1 MAARNLRYGVAEA
14 ATISVVIA
22 LTVVA
27 QLLFGT
33 FPLELFAFPLNI
45 FVMLLWLV
53 LLGDLYRRRSSSAI
67 AQYML
72 SMRATWL
79 SLLLMAGVGILLGL
93 QSKPASTSW
102 FVVVSLLFTLSHL
115 WLVILRG
122 WRNKQGIRFR
132 FILTHL
138 GLWLAL
144 SAGFWGAPDRVEWR
158 MAVDEAEA
166 MDRGFNQAWQPVV
179 LDYTMQLLDF
189 EVDYYDNGTPASY
202 NAKMDIDGEEIA
214 LQVNK
219 PYNRNWYE
227 TIYLVSHGNT
237 PDTGVYCIVEIVR
250 EPWRWLSATGIVML
264 MLGAVMLFLRGP
276 QHIKSSNSKQS

>member
-1 MAARNLRYGVAEA
+1 
-14 ATISVVIA
+14 
-22 LTVVA
+22 
-27 QLLFGT
+27 
-33 FPLELFAFPLNI
+33 
-45 FVMLLWLV
+45 
-53 LLGDLYRRRSSSAI
+53 
-67 AQYML
+67 
-72 SMRATWL
+72 
-79 SLLLMAGVGILLGL
+79 
-93 QSKPASTSW
+93 
-102 FVVVSLLFTLSHL
+102 
-115 WLVILRG
+115 
-122 WRNKQGIRFR
+122 
-132 FILTHL
+132 
-138 GLWLAL
+138 
-144 SAGFWGAPDRVEWR
+144 

-166 MDRGFNQAWQPVV
+166 MDRGFNQAGQPVV

-202 NAKMDIDGEEIA
+202 NAKMNIDGEEIA

-276 QHIKSSNSKQS
+276 QHNKSSNSKQS